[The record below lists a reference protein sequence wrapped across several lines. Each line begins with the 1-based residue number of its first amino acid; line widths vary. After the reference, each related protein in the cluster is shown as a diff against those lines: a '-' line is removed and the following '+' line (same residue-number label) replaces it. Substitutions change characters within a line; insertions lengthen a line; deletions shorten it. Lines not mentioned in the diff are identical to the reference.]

1 MIAGD
6 LEIRIAAVYDQLGR
20 DLKAAEQTSA
30 RSGMVSG
37 QQFGR
42 EFGNAS
48 TTYLSQAADGI
59 KVKFQKALSG
69 ANLAATFANSL
80 EAGIRSGSAEES
92 VKAAIRA
99 IPIVGGLI
107 DAVAE
112 AIVEGVTGAKAL
124 AAAEAVRAEQEK
136 KAVEF
141 RTRLTKLEVER
152 IQTVQQAEVD
162 AAMEVDKRKGL
173 VEKARLD
180 IFNARAQTNE
190 RLAQNIDKQERD
202 KIQEIQRLRE
212 QAIKDRLQREL
223 RALDEADAKA
233 RQIEEE
239 RKAREAKELQD
250 KKDREIARIEEEAG
264 RRAEA
269 LREQSAAVQS
279 SVSSFSTSFG
289 TFKFSS
295 YTEAEK
301 KQVDRDILD
310 QIRSIYAEA
319 RRLRDAV
326 QSGAGGFN

>member
-1 MIAGD
+1 LIAGD

-30 RSGMVSG
+30 RSGAVSG

-42 EFGNAS
+42 EFGTAS

-80 EAGIRSGSAEES
+80 EAGIRAGSVEAAAN
-92 VKAAIRA
+92 AAIGS
-99 IPIVGGLI
+99 IPIFGGLI
-107 DAVAE
+107 NAIADAVH
-112 AIVEGVTGAKAL
+112 EGMTGEKAKAAAL
-124 AAAEAVRAEQEK
+124 AMQKDIERQ
-136 KAVEF
+136 AVEF
-141 RTRLTKLEVER
+141 RNRLTRLEVER

-173 VEKARLD
+173 IEKARLD

-190 RLAQNIDKQERD
+190 RLTQNLDKQERD

-233 RQIEEE
+233 KQIEDE
-239 RKAREAKELQD
+239 RKAREAKEIQD
-250 KKDREIARIEEEAG
+250 KKDREIARIDEEAG
-264 RRAEA
+264 RRAAA

-310 QIRSIYAEA
+310 QIKSIYAEA

-326 QSGAGGFN
+326 QSGGGGFN